1 MQIVKRKTSSAVKL
15 IWRFHQGRHPM
26 FDIARQEG
34 ADQILELGC
43 RVAAELSLATG
54 RTIRVVGWSV
64 NGGKMD
70 QEYVVEID
78 GQGCNLE
85 VGDSD
90 LLSFSRDERV
100 RAKVEERIR
109 CQMRYGLEIVRPST

>member
-1 MQIVKRKTSSAVKL
+1 
-15 IWRFHQGRHPM
+15 M
-26 FDIARQEG
+26 FDTDRPEG
-34 ADQILELGC
+34 ANQILALA
-43 RVAAELSLATG
+43 RSIAQELSSDTG

-64 NGGKMD
+64 QGGKMD

-90 LLSFSRDERV
+90 LRTFPSDQRV
-100 RAKVEERIR
+100 RVEVEEHIR
-109 CQMRYGLEIVRPST
+109 AQLRSALKMLAPSSRVEHEQDAARQHDGAENDCG